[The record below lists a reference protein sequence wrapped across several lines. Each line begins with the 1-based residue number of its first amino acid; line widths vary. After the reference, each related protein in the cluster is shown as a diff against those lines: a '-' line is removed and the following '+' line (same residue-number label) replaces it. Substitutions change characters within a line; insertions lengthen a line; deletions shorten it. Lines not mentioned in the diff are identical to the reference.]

1 MIRVRSQKIIA
12 KLSKRSLQT
21 NRVRNMVAVFAIALT
36 TLLFTAL
43 FTITETMLYTSEQ
56 QTFRQVDRKSTRLN
70 SSHDN

>member
-56 QTFRQVDRKSTRLN
+56 QTFRQVGRDRKSVV
-70 SSHDN
+70 

>member
-1 MIRVRSQKIIA
+1 MIRVRSQKMIA

-21 NRVRNMVAVFAIALT
+21 NRVRNMVAVSAIALT

-56 QTFRQVDRKSTRLN
+56 KTSGGRKFSRRI
-70 SSHDN
+70 